1 MKKLISYKSLYRDI
15 FLLIITLFIWASVG
29 SKYHSMTNLNEV
41 NIKTILNNIRFFF
54 PLIIIIFLIIFKSSY
69 QKSYFLTNIIFFI
82 FLSFLIGN
90 YNLYFNNNS
99 IFEALNNDK
108 YFIQTGYLPNL
119 TRDVMMGIYFMCSYL
134 IFSRLNKKETIKLL
148 KINYIFLIF
157 ISFIT
162 LYFAYVEYFGNNK
175 EYLYFTQFLITGELF
190 GVPTIRSLG
199 LSRNLLI
206 IFLPLAIFYLYGEKK
221 KFNFL
226 IILLLIFLSTNIFQL
241 QSRTSIYAFFLFF
254 LINFLIL
261 VYKHE
266 FKKIISIAII
276 FIIIPQFLNIF
287 IPNFKKL
294 IQSYQSYEISENN
307 ENKENQFSIIS
318 ELNIKI
324 PVGRI
329 FTTAPNNPEFKKIH
343 KDDQYILISE
353 YSSGRLEL
361 WRQILKLFKDRED
374 LKNSFLG
381 FGNSA
386 DRFFIKESASNSI
399 FYSLISGGLF
409 GLFFLILFYFYILR
423 LIYYFLKNKEKYS
436 KDIIIFSL
444 IAIIIFIMLRS
455 LVESSF
461 LVFGTDNIVLFM
473 CLLFLNNKKLT

>member
-1 MKKLISYKSLYRDI
+1 MLI
-15 FLLIITLFIWASVG
+15 
-29 SKYHSMTNLNEV
+29 
-41 NIKTILNNIRFFF
+41 
-54 PLIIIIFLIIFKSSY
+54 
-69 QKSYFLTNIIFFI
+69 
-82 FLSFLIGN
+82 
-90 YNLYFNNNS
+90 FN
-99 IFEALNNDK
+99 
-108 YFIQTGYLPNL
+108 
-119 TRDVMMGIYFMCSYL
+119 
-134 IFSRLNKKETIKLL
+134 FSRLNKEETIKLL

-157 ISFIT
+157 VSFIT

-199 LSRNLLI
+199 LSRNLFI
-206 IFLPLAIFYLYGEKK
+206 IFIPLAIFYLYGEKK

-241 QSRTSIYAFFLFF
+241 QSRLSIYAFFLFF

-261 VYKHE
+261 VYKSE
-266 FKKIISIAII
+266 FKKIISISII
-276 FIIIPQFLNIF
+276 FLIIPQFLNIF

-294 IQSYQSYEISENN
+294 IQSDINTETEANN
-307 ENKENQFSIIS
+307 NQNQYSILS
-318 ELNIKI
+318 KFNLKI
-324 PVGRI
+324 PKSRI
-329 FTTAPNNPEFKKIH
+329 FTTAPNNPEFKKKY

-374 LKNSFLG
+374 LKNRFLG

-399 FYSLISGGLF
+399 LYSLISGGLF

-423 LIYYFLKNKEKYS
+423 LIFYFFKNKEKYS
-436 KDIIIFSL
+436 KDIIILSL

-473 CLLFLNNKKLT
+473 CLLF

>member
-1 MKKLISYKSLYRDI
+1 M
-15 FLLIITLFIWASVG
+15 
-29 SKYHSMTNLNEV
+29 
-41 NIKTILNNIRFFF
+41 
-54 PLIIIIFLIIFKSSY
+54 IIFKSNY
-69 QKSYFLTNIIFFI
+69 QKSYFLTNIIFFT

-90 YNLYFNNNS
+90 YNLYFNNNN
-99 IFEALNNDK
+99 IFEAFNNDK

-119 TRDVMMGIYFMCSYL
+119 NRDIMMGIYFMCSYL
-134 IFSRLNKKETIKLL
+134 IFSRLNKEETIKLL

-157 ISFIT
+157 VSFIT

-199 LSRNLLI
+199 LSRNLFI
-206 IFLPLAIFYLYGEKK
+206 IFIPLAIFYLYGEKK

-324 PVGRI
+324 P
-329 FTTAPNNPEFKKIH
+329 
-343 KDDQYILISE
+343 
-353 YSSGRLEL
+353 
-361 WRQILKLFKDRED
+361 
-374 LKNSFLG
+374 
-381 FGNSA
+381 
-386 DRFFIKESASNSI
+386 
-399 FYSLISGGLF
+399 
-409 GLFFLILFYFYILR
+409 
-423 LIYYFLKNKEKYS
+423 
-436 KDIIIFSL
+436 
-444 IAIIIFIMLRS
+444 
-455 LVESSF
+455 LVE
-461 LVFGTDNIVLFM
+461 
-473 CLLFLNNKKLT
+473 FLNCSK